1 MALRNDEKRT
11 QDFCE
16 TSTSISIIRT
26 TKSIWFQTIGFA
38 NGGAATPACGEPKA
52 PALDFLHLASLDSIQ
67 APIGRAFHFKRTYRP
82 VEEKR
87 LPCAGLS

>member
-38 NGGAATPACGEPKA
+38 NGGR
-52 PALDFLHLASLDSIQ
+52 LLQ
-67 APIGRAFHFKRTYRP
+67 RAENLKHP
-82 VEEKR
+82 
-87 LPCAGLS
+87 L